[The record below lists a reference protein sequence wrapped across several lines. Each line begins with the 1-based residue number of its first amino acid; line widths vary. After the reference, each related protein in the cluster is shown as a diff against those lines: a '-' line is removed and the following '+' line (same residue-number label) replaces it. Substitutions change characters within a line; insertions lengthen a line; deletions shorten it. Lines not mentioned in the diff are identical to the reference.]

1 MENLSFTSKRL
12 YLFNREI
19 PSDLSMNLVL
29 NELKDED
36 RDVFILHS
44 DECISGLYGWLDPT
58 QYNPSDLTDP
68 KERSALELQLEIVK
82 VYQIQCAILE
92 LDFRQFWQSRAVI
105 SWFHYMLANSRSF
118 HIQRLGREFAKILD
132 AEIEGTTI
140 DRSKVVT
147 IKNYSFLE
155 KYPEYK
161 EALTMLNS
169 AFDSINTASL
179 VDPEMSFLDSYQ
191 LELHTCQASILEGTD
206 TTSRIF
212 ICPYCK
218 SLKILKPGVKER
230 EHCGSKKCENQYDAH
245 RQKEWRLS
253 KQSNSKAIWIK
264 AFEGKSKNCKG
275 YDCKKDGGR
284 LRQVNDDYICRKCFK
299 NLNRG

>member
-68 KERSALELQLEIVK
+68 KERSALELQLKIVK

-92 LDFRQFWQSRAVI
+92 LDFRQFWQNRAVI

-118 HIQRLGREFAKILD
+118 HIQRLRREFAKILD
-132 AEIEGTTI
+132 AKIEGITI

-147 IKNYSFLE
+147 IENYSFLE

-179 VDPEMSFLDSYQ
+179 VDPEMV
-191 LELHTCQASILEGTD
+191 
-206 TTSRIF
+206 TS
-212 ICPYCK
+212 
-218 SLKILKPGVKER
+218 S
-230 EHCGSKKCENQYDAH
+230 
-245 RQKEWRLS
+245 
-253 KQSNSKAIWIK
+253 
-264 AFEGKSKNCKG
+264 
-275 YDCKKDGGR
+275 
-284 LRQVNDDYICRKCFK
+284 
-299 NLNRG
+299 